1 MGNVELI
8 FELDN
13 RDTDI
18 FYKNGRCKYMEIL
31 KISANE
37 VIAKR
42 KDSVREWYLIQEGIV
57 IQKFDF
63 AEVALGKNA
72 IIGIL
77 ASDFFPCDYIAQTD
91 VTLAVFSCKN
101 YEDLKRMLGNQA
113 KLRSIFLKTA
123 IEQRHQMLCLYADL
137 QLTTRKFHAFV
148 ESLYNEYKNI
158 CGQSKLEEQP
168 FARME
173 HFEPLNMKH
182 KAENWEI
189 SNSNSLVKNYML
201 EYIRLMER
209 DDSLCIGAIMEA
221 SAQMRRV
228 TQGIGEME
236 TYLLYNKD
244 ILLAESE
251 NDIFHLFFDLAVR
264 SGAKQLDIE
273 NIKKKIDLIVEFV
286 GKMKFY
292 DEKLV
297 AYRTQKYQNYDFS
310 NTGLAEKETAAFED
324 MQKEYVGEAKE
335 DVDYLA
341 HILTYA
347 GKSEEEIE
355 DVRKKIE
362 AYRNLP
368 DMFSTDNEAYM
379 LRKQLVP
386 IFYDTYTRIFMR
398 IVKEKEEPTP
408 IVKMFLNFGVMDAQF
423 VGEENVDALYELANH
438 LEQCNSE
445 HVYTIYS
452 WLKAVYN
459 GEKEPSKNEFDLDYP
474 QYVAEQRK
482 SGEIKQSDVP
492 DLLKNQEEKLKFEIK
507 NMFTTGNRITYGKI
521 TTFCPILGEYDL
533 INSIEKM
540 LVTTEKLEEALNQ
553 IRKVDFSVFFRE
565 DIFSDPDKDI
575 NRETIM
581 KEILPDII
589 LMPNVGTKAMMW
601 QETAGVKRATS
612 GRFLFPIFTAVDI
625 DEMMLETVGRFRWEI
640 CRKEQGVHWND
651 IREKSLTSEYCD
663 YIQFYRKNHELSA
676 DAKEK
681 IKSQLTRARNNYRE
695 VFVKD
700 YVNFMKYESK
710 GSFRLNRISRDILV
724 RYCPFTKD
732 IRTSLKENPMYTSSM
747 SRYEI
752 ETAKK
757 IQRITGVYEKYKKA
771 GGIITQEL
779 RDNLLFYQ
787 M

>member
-1 MGNVELI
+1 
-8 FELDN
+8 
-13 RDTDI
+13 
-18 FYKNGRCKYMEIL
+18 MEIL
-31 KISANE
+31 KIPAKE

-42 KDSVREWYLIQEGIV
+42 KDNVREWYLIQEGTV

-77 ASDFFPCDYIAQTD
+77 ASDYFPCDYIAQTD
-91 VTLAVFSCKN
+91 VTLAVFSCNN

-123 IEQRHQMLCLYADL
+123 IEQRHQMLSLYAEL
-137 QLTTRKFHAFV
+137 QLKTRQFHAFV
-148 ESLYNEYKNI
+148 ESVYNEYKNI
-158 CGQSKLEEQP
+158 CGQLRLEEQP
-168 FARME
+168 FTRME

-189 SNSNSLVKNYML
+189 NNSISLVKNYML
-201 EYIRLMER
+201 EYIRLMEK

-236 TYLLYNKD
+236 AYLLYNKD
-244 ILLAESE
+244 ILLAETE
-251 NDIFHLFFDLAVR
+251 NDIFHLFFDLAMR
-264 SGAKQLDIE
+264 AGAKQFDIE
-273 NIKKKIDLIVEFV
+273 NIKKAIDLMVEFI

-297 AYRTQKYQNYDFS
+297 VYRISEYKNYDFDGTALS
-310 NTGLAEKETAAFED
+310 EFATVGLDDTQQD
-324 MQKEYVGEAKE
+324 YVEEARE
-335 DVDYLA
+335 AVDYLA

-347 GKSEEEIE
+347 GKNEEEIE
-355 DVRKKIE
+355 EVRKKIE
-362 AYRNLP
+362 AFRDLP
-368 DMFSTDNEAYM
+368 DMFSTENEAYM
-379 LRKQLVP
+379 IRKQLIP
-386 IFYDTYTRIFMR
+386 IFYDAYTRIFMR
-398 IVKEKEEPTP
+398 IVKENEEPTP
-408 IVKMFLNFGVMDAQF
+408 IIKMFLNFGFMDPQLA
-423 VGEENVDALYELANH
+423 GEENVNTLYDLTNH
-438 LEQCNSE
+438 LEQCNSD
-445 HVYTIYS
+445 HVYTIFS

-474 QYVAEQRK
+474 QYIADQRK
-482 SGEIKQSDVP
+482 SGAIKQSEVA

-507 NMFTTGNRITYGKI
+507 NMFTSGNRITYGKI

-533 INSIEKM
+533 INSIDKM
-540 LVTTEKLEEALNQ
+540 LVTTEKLDEALNQ

-565 DIFSDPDKDI
+565 DMFSDPAKDI

-601 QETAGVKRATS
+601 QETAGVKRATP
-612 GRFLFPIFTAVDI
+612 GRFLFPIFTAADI
-625 DEMMLETVGRFRWEI
+625 DEMMVETVGRFRWEI

-710 GSFRLNRISRDILV
+710 GSFRLNRIARDILV

-732 IRTSLKENPMYTSSM
+732 IRAGLKENPMYTSSM

-757 IQRITGVYEKYKKA
+757 MQRIVGVYEKYKKA
-771 GGIITQEL
+771 GGVITQEL

>member
-1 MGNVELI
+1 
-8 FELDN
+8 
-13 RDTDI
+13 
-18 FYKNGRCKYMEIL
+18 MEIL
-31 KISANE
+31 KIPAKE

-42 KDSVREWYLIQEGIV
+42 KDTVREWYLIQEGTV

-63 AEVALGKNA
+63 AEVTLGKNA

-77 ASDFFPCDYIAQTD
+77 ASDYFPCDYIAQTD
-91 VTLAVFSCKN
+91 VTLAVFSCSN
-101 YEDLKRMLGNQA
+101 YEDLKRILGNQE

-123 IEQRHQMLCLYADL
+123 LEQRHQMLCLYADL
-137 QLTTRKFHAFV
+137 QLKTRQFHAFV
-148 ESLYNEYKNI
+148 ESVYNEYKNT
-158 CGQSKLEEQP
+158 CGQLRLEEQA
-168 FARME
+168 FNRME
-173 HFEPLNMKH
+173 HFEPLAMKH

-189 SNSNSLVKNYML
+189 NNSISLVKNYML
-201 EYIRLMER
+201 EYIRLMEK

-251 NDIFHLFFDLAVR
+251 NDIFHLFFDLAMR
-264 SGAKQLDIE
+264 AGANQCDVE
-273 NIKKKIDLIVEFV
+273 PIKKAINLMIEFIT
-286 GKMKFY
+286 KMKFY
-292 DEKLV
+292 DEKLLE
-297 AYRTQKYQNYDFS
+297 YRVSEYKNYDFDG
-310 NTGLAEKETAAFED
+310 TGLSEFTTLGFDEAGQQDYVEETR
-324 MQKEYVGEAKE
+324 EA
-335 DVDYLA
+335 VDYLA

-347 GKSEEEIE
+347 GMNENEIE
-355 DVRKKIE
+355 VVRKKIE
-362 AYRNLP
+362 AFRELP
-368 DMFSTDNEAYM
+368 DMFSTENDAYQI
-379 LRKQLVP
+379 RRQLIP
-386 IFYDTYTRIFMR
+386 IFYDVYLKIFMR
-398 IVKEKEEPTP
+398 IVKEGDEPTP
-408 IVKMFLNFGVMDAQF
+408 IVKMFLNFGFMDAQLA
-423 VGEENVDALYELANH
+423 GDENVNTLYDLTNH
-438 LEQCNSE
+438 LERCNSDR
-445 HVYTIYS
+445 VYTIFT

-474 QYVAEQRK
+474 AYIADQRK
-482 SGEIKQSDVP
+482 SGAVKPSEVA
-492 DLLKNQEEKLKFEIK
+492 DLLKNQDEKVKFEIK
-507 NMFTTGNRITYGKI
+507 NMFTSGNRITYGKI

-533 INSIEKM
+533 INSIDKM
-540 LVTTEKLEEALNQ
+540 LVTTEKIEEALNE

-565 DIFSDPDKDI
+565 DIFSDPAKDI

-581 KEILPDII
+581 KEILPDVI
-589 LMPNVGTKAMMW
+589 LMPNAGTKAMMW
-601 QETAGVKRATS
+601 QETAGVKRATP
-612 GRFLFPIFTAVDI
+612 GRFLFPIFTAADI
-625 DEMMLETVGRFRWEI
+625 NEMMVETVGRFRWEI

-663 YIQFYRKNHELSA
+663 YIQFYRKNHELSP

-700 YVNFMKYESK
+700 YVNLMKYESK

-732 IRTSLKENPMYTSSM
+732 VRAELKSNPMYTSSM

-752 ETAKK
+752 ENAKK
-757 IQRITGVYEKYKKA
+757 MQRIVGVYEKYKKA
-771 GGIITQEL
+771 GGVITQEL

>member
-1 MGNVELI
+1 
-8 FELDN
+8 
-13 RDTDI
+13 
-18 FYKNGRCKYMEIL
+18 MEIL
-31 KISANE
+31 KIPAKQ

-42 KDSVREWYLIQEGIV
+42 KDSVREWYLIQEGTV

-63 AEVALGKNA
+63 AEVTLGKNA

-77 ASDFFPCDYIAQTD
+77 ASDYFPCDYIAQTD
-91 VTLAVFSCKN
+91 VTLAVFSCNN
-101 YEDLKRMLGNQA
+101 YEDLKRILGNQA

-137 QLTTRKFHAFV
+137 QKKTRQFHSFV
-148 ESLYNEYKNI
+148 ESVYMEYKNL
-158 CGQSKLEEQP
+158 CGQLKLEVQP
-168 FARME
+168 FARMS

-189 SNSNSLVKNYML
+189 NNSISLIKNYML
-201 EYIRLMER
+201 EYIRLMEK
-209 DDSLCIGAIMEA
+209 DESLCIGAIMEA

-236 TYLLYNKD
+236 AYLLYNKD
-244 ILLAESE
+244 ILMAESG
-251 NDIFHLFFDLAVR
+251 DGIFQLFFDLAMRASAKKFDISNVR
-264 SGAKQLDIE
+264 KGIE
-273 NIKKKIDLIVEFV
+273 LIVDFA
-286 GKMKFY
+286 GKMKFF
-292 DEKLV
+292 DAKLV
-297 AYRTQKYQNYDFS
+297 ANRVEQYKNFDFEGMALS
-310 NTGLAEKETAAFED
+310 NDAMSENGED
-324 MQKEYVGEAKE
+324 QQEEIRE
-335 DVDYLA
+335 NIDYLA

-347 GKSEEEIE
+347 GKNEAEIEEI
-355 DVRKKIE
+355 RKKIE
-362 AYRNLP
+362 AYRDLP

-386 IFYDTYTRIFMR
+386 IFYDAYSRIFMKV
-398 IVKEKEEPTP
+398 VKAGEEPTR
-408 IVKMFLNFGVMDAQF
+408 IVKMFLNFGFMDAQLA
-423 VGEENVDALYELANH
+423 GEENVNTLYDLTHH
-438 LEQCNSE
+438 LEKCNSD
-445 HVYTIYS
+445 HVYTIFT

-474 QYVAEQRK
+474 AYIADQRK
-482 SGEIKQSDVP
+482 SGAVRADEVQA
-492 DLLKNQEEKLKFEIK
+492 LLNNQEEKLKFEIK
-507 NMFTTGNRITYGKI
+507 NMFTSGNRITYGKI

-533 INSIEKM
+533 INSIDKM
-540 LVTTEKLEEALNQ
+540 LVTTERLDEALNQ

-565 DIFSDPDKDI
+565 DMFSDPAKDI

-601 QETAGVKRATS
+601 QETAGVKRATP
-612 GRFLFPIFTAVDI
+612 GRFLFPIFTAADLE
-625 DEMMLETVGRFRWEI
+625 EMMVETVGRFRWEI

-700 YVNFMKYESK
+700 YVNYMKYESK
-710 GSFRLNRISRDILV
+710 GSFRLNRIARDILV

-732 IRTSLKENPMYTSSM
+732 IRAGLKDNPMYTNSM
-747 SRYEI
+747 SRYEV

-757 IQRITGVYEKYKKA
+757 AQRIMGVYEKYKKA
-771 GGIITQEL
+771 GGVITQEL

>member
-1 MGNVELI
+1 
-8 FELDN
+8 
-13 RDTDI
+13 
-18 FYKNGRCKYMEIL
+18 MEIL
-31 KISANE
+31 KIPAKE

-42 KDSVREWYLIQEGIV
+42 KDTVREWYLIQEGTV

-63 AEVALGKNA
+63 AEVTLGKNA

-77 ASDFFPCDYIAQTD
+77 ASDYFPCDYIAQTD
-91 VTLAVFSCKN
+91 VTLAVFSCSN
-101 YEDLKRMLGNQA
+101 YEDLKRILGNQE

-123 IEQRHQMLCLYADL
+123 LEQRHQMLCLYADL
-137 QLTTRKFHAFV
+137 QLKTRQFHSFV
-148 ESLYNEYKNI
+148 ESVYNEYKNT
-158 CGQSKLEEQP
+158 CGQLRLEEQA
-168 FARME
+168 FNRME
-173 HFEPLNMKH
+173 HFEPLAMKH

-189 SNSNSLVKNYML
+189 NNSISLVKNYML
-201 EYIRLMER
+201 EYIRLMEK

-251 NDIFHLFFDLAVR
+251 NDIFHLFFDLAMR
-264 SGAKQLDIE
+264 AGANQCDVE
-273 NIKKKIDLIVEFV
+273 PIKKAINLMIEFIT
-286 GKMKFY
+286 KMKFY
-292 DEKLV
+292 DEKLLE
-297 AYRTQKYQNYDFS
+297 YRVSEYKNYDFDG
-310 NTGLAEKETAAFED
+310 TGLSEFTTLGFDEASQQDYVEETR
-324 MQKEYVGEAKE
+324 EA
-335 DVDYLA
+335 VDYLA

-347 GKSEEEIE
+347 GMNENEIE
-355 DVRKKIE
+355 VVRKKIE
-362 AYRNLP
+362 AFRELP
-368 DMFSTDNEAYM
+368 DMFSTENDAYQI
-379 LRKQLVP
+379 RRQLIP
-386 IFYDTYTRIFMR
+386 IFYDVYLKIFMR
-398 IVKEKEEPTP
+398 IVKEGDEPTP
-408 IVKMFLNFGVMDAQF
+408 IVKMFLNFGFMDAQLA
-423 VGEENVDALYELANH
+423 GDENVNTLYDLTNH
-438 LEQCNSE
+438 LERCNSDR
-445 HVYTIYS
+445 VYTIFT

-474 QYVAEQRK
+474 AYIADQRK
-482 SGEIKQSDVP
+482 SGAVKPNEVA
-492 DLLKNQEEKLKFEIK
+492 DLLKNQDEKVKFEIK
-507 NMFTTGNRITYGKI
+507 NMFTSGNRITYGKI

-533 INSIEKM
+533 INSIDKM
-540 LVTTEKLEEALNQ
+540 LVTTEKIEEALNE

-565 DIFSDPDKDI
+565 DIFSDPAKDI

-581 KEILPDII
+581 KEILPDVI

-601 QETAGVKRATS
+601 QETAGVKRATP
-612 GRFLFPIFTAVDI
+612 GRFLFPIFTAADI
-625 DEMMLETVGRFRWEI
+625 NEMMVETVGRFRWEI

-663 YIQFYRKNHELSA
+663 YIQFYRKNHELSP

-700 YVNFMKYESK
+700 YVNLMKYESK

-732 IRTSLKENPMYTSSM
+732 VRAELKSNPMYTSSM

-752 ETAKK
+752 ENAKK
-757 IQRITGVYEKYKKA
+757 MQRIVGVYEKYKKA
-771 GGIITQEL
+771 GGVITQEL

>member
-1 MGNVELI
+1 
-8 FELDN
+8 
-13 RDTDI
+13 
-18 FYKNGRCKYMEIL
+18 MEIL
-31 KISANE
+31 KIPAKE

-42 KDSVREWYLIQEGIV
+42 KDNVREWYLIQEGTV
-57 IQKFDF
+57 VQKFDF
-63 AEVALGKNA
+63 AEVTLGKNA

-77 ASDFFPCDYIAQTD
+77 ASDYFPCDYIAQTE
-91 VTLAVFSCKN
+91 VTLAVFSCNN

-137 QLTTRKFHAFV
+137 QMKTRQFHAFM
-148 ESLYNEYKNI
+148 ESVYNEYKNI
-158 CGQSKLEEQP
+158 CGQLKLEEQP
-168 FARME
+168 FTRMG

-189 SNSNSLVKNYML
+189 NNSISLVKNYML
-201 EYIRLMER
+201 EYIRLMEK

-236 TYLLYNKD
+236 AYLLYNKD

-251 NDIFHLFFDLAVR
+251 NDIFHLFFDLAMR
-264 SGAKQLDIE
+264 AGAKQYDIE
-273 NIKKKIDLIVEFV
+273 NIKKAIELMIEFI

-292 DEKLV
+292 DEKMV
-297 AYRTQKYQNYDFS
+297 AYRIGEYKNYDFDGTALS
-310 NTGLAEKETAAFED
+310 EFATVGLED
-324 MQKEYVGEAKE
+324 AQQEYVEETREA
-335 DVDYLA
+335 VDYLA
-341 HILTYA
+341 HILAYA
-347 GKSEEEIE
+347 GKNEEEIE
-355 DVRKKIE
+355 EARKKIE
-362 AYRNLP
+362 SYRDLP

-379 LRKQLVP
+379 LRKQLIP
-386 IFYDTYTRIFMR
+386 IFYDAYTRIFMKV
-398 IVKEKEEPTP
+398 VKEGEEPSP
-408 IVKMFLNFGVMDAQF
+408 IVKMFLNFGFMDAQLA
-423 VGEENVDALYELANH
+423 GEENVNTLYELANH

-445 HVYTIYS
+445 HVYTIFN

-474 QYVAEQRK
+474 QYIADQRK
-482 SGEIKQSDVP
+482 SGAIKPNEVA

-507 NMFTTGNRITYGKI
+507 NMFTSGNRITYGKI

-533 INSIEKM
+533 INSIDKM
-540 LVTTEKLEEALNQ
+540 LVTTEKLDEALNQ

-565 DIFSDPDKDI
+565 DMFSDPAKDI

-601 QETAGVKRATS
+601 QETAGVKRATP
-612 GRFLFPIFTAVDI
+612 GRFLFPILTAADI
-625 DEMMLETVGRFRWEI
+625 DEMMVETVGRFRWEI

-710 GSFRLNRISRDILV
+710 GSFRLNRIARDILV

-732 IRTSLKENPMYTSSM
+732 IRAGLKDNPMYTSSM

-757 IQRITGVYEKYKKA
+757 MQRIVGVYEKYKKA
-771 GGIITQEL
+771 GGVITQEL
-779 RDNLLFYQ
+779 RDNLLYYQ

>member
-1 MGNVELI
+1 
-8 FELDN
+8 
-13 RDTDI
+13 
-18 FYKNGRCKYMEIL
+18 MEIL
-31 KISANE
+31 KIQAKE

-42 KDSVREWYLIQEGIV
+42 KDSVREWYLIQEGTV

-77 ASDFFPCDYIAQTD
+77 ASDYFPCDYIAQTD
-91 VTLAVFSCKN
+91 VTLAVFSCNN
-101 YEDLKRMLGNQA
+101 YEDLKRILGNQA

-137 QLTTRKFHAFV
+137 QLKTRQFHAFV
-148 ESLYNEYKNI
+148 ESVYNEYKNA
-158 CGQSKLEEQP
+158 CGQLKLEEQP
-168 FARME
+168 FTRME

-182 KAENWEI
+182 KAEKWEI
-189 SNSNSLVKNYML
+189 NNSISLVKNYML
-201 EYIRLMER
+201 EYIRLMEK

-236 TYLLYNKD
+236 AYLLYNKD

-251 NDIFHLFFDLAVR
+251 NDIFHLFFDLAMR
-264 SGAKQLDIE
+264 AGAKQFDIE
-273 NIKKKIDLIVEFV
+273 NIKKAIDLMVEFI

-292 DEKLV
+292 DEKMV
-297 AYRTQKYQNYDFS
+297 AYRIGEYKNYDFEGTS
-310 NTGLAEKETAAFED
+310 LSEFATVGLEEGQQEYAEEPR
-324 MQKEYVGEAKE
+324 EA
-335 DVDYLA
+335 VDYLA

-347 GKSEEEIE
+347 GKNEEEIE
-355 DVRKKIE
+355 EVRKKIE
-362 AYRNLP
+362 SYRDLP

-379 LRKQLVP
+379 IRKQLIP
-386 IFYDTYTRIFMR
+386 IFYDAYTRIFMR
-398 IVKEKEEPTP
+398 IVKEGEEPTP
-408 IVKMFLNFGVMDAQF
+408 IVKMFLNFGFMDPQLA
-423 VGEENVDALYELANH
+423 GEENVNTLYDLTNH

-445 HVYTIYS
+445 HVYTIFS

-474 QYVAEQRK
+474 AYIADQRK
-482 SGEIKQSDVP
+482 SGAIRPNEVA
-492 DLLKNQEEKLKFEIK
+492 DLLKNQEEKLKFEVK
-507 NMFTTGNRITYGKI
+507 NMFTSGNRITYGKI

-533 INSIEKM
+533 INSIDKM
-540 LVTTEKLEEALNQ
+540 LVTTEKLDEALNQ

-565 DIFSDPDKDI
+565 DIFSDPAKDI

-601 QETAGVKRATS
+601 QETAGVKRATP
-612 GRFLFPIFTAVDI
+612 GRFLFPIFTAADI
-625 DEMMLETVGRFRWEI
+625 DEMMVETVGRFRWEI

-681 IKSQLTRARNNYRE
+681 IKSQLIRARNNYRE

-710 GSFRLNRISRDILV
+710 GSFRLNRIARDILV

-732 IRTSLKENPMYTSSM
+732 IRAGLKENPMYTSSM

-757 IQRITGVYEKYKKA
+757 MQRIVGVYEKYKKA
-771 GGIITQEL
+771 GGVITQEL

>member
-1 MGNVELI
+1 
-8 FELDN
+8 
-13 RDTDI
+13 
-18 FYKNGRCKYMEIL
+18 MEIL
-31 KISANE
+31 KIPAKQT
-37 VIAKR
+37 IAKR
-42 KDSVREWYLIQEGIV
+42 KDSVREWYLIQEGTV

-63 AEVALGKNA
+63 AEVTLGKNA

-77 ASDFFPCDYIAQTD
+77 SSDYFPCDYIAQTD
-91 VTLAVFSCKN
+91 VTLAVFACNN
-101 YEDLKRMLGNQA
+101 YEDLKRILGNQA

-137 QLTTRKFHAFV
+137 QKKTRQFHSFV
-148 ESLYNEYKNI
+148 ESVYMEYKNL
-158 CGQSKLEEQP
+158 CGQLKLEVQP
-168 FARME
+168 FASMS
-173 HFEPLNMKH
+173 HFGPLNMKH

-189 SNSNSLVKNYML
+189 NNSISLIKNYMA
-201 EYIRLMER
+201 EYIHLMEK

-236 TYLLYNKD
+236 GYLLYNKD
-244 ILLAESE
+244 ILMAESG
-251 NDIFHLFFDLAVR
+251 DGIYQLFFDLAMR
-264 SGAKQLDIE
+264 ASAKKLDISNVRKE
-273 NIKKKIDLIVEFV
+273 IELIIDFV
-286 GKMKFY
+286 SKAKFF
-292 DEKLV
+292 DAKLV
-297 AYRTQKYQNYDFS
+297 ANRIEQYKKFDFDGMAS
-310 NTGLAEKETAAFED
+310 SADTASTN
-324 MQKEYVGEAKE
+324 GEE
-335 DVDYLA
+335 EEIRENVDYLA
-341 HILTYA
+341 HILSYA
-347 GKSEEEIE
+347 GKNEDEIEEI
-355 DVRKKIE
+355 RKKIE
-362 AYRNLP
+362 AYRDLP

-386 IFYDTYTRIFMR
+386 IFYDAYIRIFMKV
-398 IVKEKEEPTP
+398 VKTGEEPTR
-408 IVKMFLNFGVMDAQF
+408 IVKMFLNFGFMDAQLA
-423 VGEENVDALYELANH
+423 GEENVNTLYDLTHH
-438 LEQCNSE
+438 LEKCNSD
-445 HVYTIYS
+445 HVYTIFS

-474 QYVAEQRK
+474 AYIADQRK
-482 SGEIKQSDVP
+482 SGAVRADQVQA
-492 DLLKNQEEKLKFEIK
+492 LLNNQEEKLKFEIK
-507 NMFTTGNRITYGKI
+507 NMFTSGNRITYGKI

-533 INSIEKM
+533 INSIDKM
-540 LVTTEKLEEALNQ
+540 LVTTERLDEALNQ

-565 DIFSDPDKDI
+565 DMFSDPAKDI

-601 QETAGVKRATS
+601 QEIAGVKRATP
-612 GRFLFPIFTAVDI
+612 GRFLFPIFTAADL
-625 DEMMLETVGRFRWEI
+625 DEMMVETVGRFRWEI

-710 GSFRLNRISRDILV
+710 GSFRLNRIARDILV

-732 IRTSLKENPMYTSSM
+732 IRTSLKDNPMYTNSM
-747 SRYEI
+747 SRYEV

-757 IQRITGVYEKYKKA
+757 MQRITGVYEKYKKA
-771 GGIITQEL
+771 GGVITPEL

>member
-1 MGNVELI
+1 
-8 FELDN
+8 
-13 RDTDI
+13 
-18 FYKNGRCKYMEIL
+18 MEIL
-31 KISANE
+31 KIPAKE

-42 KDSVREWYLIQEGIV
+42 KDNVREWYLIQEGTV

-77 ASDFFPCDYIAQTD
+77 ASDYFPCDYIAQTD
-91 VTLAVFSCKN
+91 VTLAVFSCNN

-123 IEQRHQMLCLYADL
+123 IEQRHQMLSLYAEL
-137 QLTTRKFHAFV
+137 QLKTRQFHAFV
-148 ESLYNEYKNI
+148 ESVYNEYKNI
-158 CGQSKLEEQP
+158 CGQLRLEEQP
-168 FARME
+168 FTRME

-189 SNSNSLVKNYML
+189 NNSISLVKNYML
-201 EYIRLMER
+201 EYIRLMEK

-236 TYLLYNKD
+236 AYLLYNKD
-244 ILLAESE
+244 ILLAETE
-251 NDIFHLFFDLAVR
+251 NDIFHLFFDLAMR
-264 SGAKQLDIE
+264 AGAKQFDIE
-273 NIKKKIDLIVEFV
+273 NIKKAIDLMVEFI

-297 AYRTQKYQNYDFS
+297 VYRISEYKNYDFDGTALS
-310 NTGLAEKETAAFED
+310 EFATVGLDDTQQD
-324 MQKEYVGEAKE
+324 YVEEARE
-335 DVDYLA
+335 AVDYLA

-347 GKSEEEIE
+347 GKNEEEIE
-355 DVRKKIE
+355 EVRKKIE
-362 AYRNLP
+362 AFRDLP
-368 DMFSTDNEAYM
+368 DMFSTENEAYM
-379 LRKQLVP
+379 IRKQLIP
-386 IFYDTYTRIFMR
+386 IFYDAYTRIFMR
-398 IVKEKEEPTP
+398 IVKENEEPTP
-408 IVKMFLNFGVMDAQF
+408 IIKMFLNFGFMDPQLA
-423 VGEENVDALYELANH
+423 GEENVNTLYDLTNH
-438 LEQCNSE
+438 LEQCNSD
-445 HVYTIYS
+445 HVYTIFS

-474 QYVAEQRK
+474 QYIADQRK
-482 SGEIKQSDVP
+482 SGAIKQSEVA

-507 NMFTTGNRITYGKI
+507 NMFTSGNRITYGKI

-533 INSIEKM
+533 INSIDKM
-540 LVTTEKLEEALNQ
+540 LVTTEKLDEALNQ

-565 DIFSDPDKDI
+565 DMFSDPAKDI

-601 QETAGVKRATS
+601 QETAGVKRATP
-612 GRFLFPIFTAVDI
+612 GRFLFPIFTAADI
-625 DEMMLETVGRFRWEI
+625 DEMMVETVGRFRWEI

-710 GSFRLNRISRDILV
+710 GSFRLNRVARDILV

-732 IRTSLKENPMYTSSM
+732 IRAGLKENPMYTSSM

-757 IQRITGVYEKYKKA
+757 MQRIVGVYEKYKKA
-771 GGIITQEL
+771 GGVITQEL

>member
-1 MGNVELI
+1 
-8 FELDN
+8 
-13 RDTDI
+13 
-18 FYKNGRCKYMEIL
+18 MEIL
-31 KISANE
+31 KIPAKE

-42 KDSVREWYLIQEGIV
+42 KDNVREWYLIQEGTV

-63 AEVALGKNA
+63 AEVTLGKNA

-77 ASDFFPCDYIAQTD
+77 ASDYFPCDYIAQTD
-91 VTLAVFSCKN
+91 VTLAVFSCNN

-137 QLTTRKFHAFV
+137 QLKTRQFHAFV
-148 ESLYNEYKNI
+148 ESVYNEYKNI
-158 CGQSKLEEQP
+158 CGQLKLEEQP
-168 FARME
+168 FTRME

-189 SNSNSLVKNYML
+189 NNSVSLVKNYML
-201 EYIRLMER
+201 EYIRLMEK

-236 TYLLYNKD
+236 AYLLYNKD

-251 NDIFHLFFDLAVR
+251 NDIFHLFFDLAMR
-264 SGAKQLDIE
+264 AGAKQFDIE
-273 NIKKKIDLIVEFV
+273 NIKKAIDLMVEFI

-297 AYRTQKYQNYDFS
+297 VYRISEYKNYDFDGTALS
-310 NTGLAEKETAAFED
+310 EFATVGLEDTQQDYVEETR
-324 MQKEYVGEAKE
+324 EA
-335 DVDYLA
+335 VDYLA

-347 GKSEEEIE
+347 GKNEDEIE
-355 DVRKKIE
+355 EVRRKIE
-362 AYRNLP
+362 AFRDLP

-379 LRKQLVP
+379 IRKQLIP
-386 IFYDTYTRIFMR
+386 IFYDAYTRIFMR
-398 IVKEKEEPTP
+398 IVKENEEPTP
-408 IVKMFLNFGVMDAQF
+408 ILKMFLNFGFMDPQLA
-423 VGEENVDALYELANH
+423 GEENVNTLYDLTNH
-438 LEQCNSE
+438 LEQCNSD
-445 HVYTIYS
+445 HVYTIFN

-474 QYVAEQRK
+474 QYIADQRK
-482 SGEIKQSDVP
+482 SGAIKQSEVA

-507 NMFTTGNRITYGKI
+507 NMFTSGNRITYGKI

-533 INSIEKM
+533 INSIDKM
-540 LVTTEKLEEALNQ
+540 LITTEKLDEALNQ

-565 DIFSDPDKDI
+565 DMFSDPAKDI
-575 NRETIM
+575 NRETVM

-601 QETAGVKRATS
+601 QETAGVKRATP
-612 GRFLFPIFTAVDI
+612 GRFLFPIFTAADI

-681 IKSQLTRARNNYRE
+681 VKSQLTRARNNYRE

-710 GSFRLNRISRDILV
+710 GSFRLNRIARDILV

-732 IRTSLKENPMYTSSM
+732 IRAGLKENPMYTSSM

-757 IQRITGVYEKYKKA
+757 MQRIVGVYEKYKKA
-771 GGIITQEL
+771 GGVITQEL

>member
-1 MGNVELI
+1 
-8 FELDN
+8 
-13 RDTDI
+13 
-18 FYKNGRCKYMEIL
+18 MEVL
-31 KISANE
+31 KIPAKQ

-42 KDSVREWYLIQEGIV
+42 KDSVREWYLIQEGTV

-63 AEVALGKNA
+63 AEVTLGKNA

-77 ASDFFPCDYIAQTD
+77 ASDYFPCDYIAQTD
-91 VTLAVFSCKN
+91 VTVAVFSCNN

-137 QLTTRKFHAFV
+137 QKKTHQFHSFV
-148 ESLYNEYKNI
+148 ESVYMEYKNL
-158 CGQSKLEEQP
+158 CGQLKLEVQP
-168 FARME
+168 FASMG

-189 SNSNSLVKNYML
+189 NNSISLIKNYML
-201 EYIRLMER
+201 EYIRLMEK
-209 DDSLCIGAIMEA
+209 DESLCIGAIMEA

-236 TYLLYNKD
+236 AYLLYNKE
-244 ILLAESE
+244 ILIAESG
-251 NDIFHLFFDLAVR
+251 DGIFQLFFDLAMR
-264 SGAKQLDIE
+264 ASAKKLDISNVRKGIE
-273 NIKKKIDLIVEFV
+273 LIADFAS
-286 GKMKFY
+286 KMKYY
-292 DEKLV
+292 DAKLV
-297 AYRTQKYQNYDFS
+297 ANRVEQYKNFDFE
-310 NTGLAEKETAAFED
+310 GMAASAD
-324 MQKEYVGEAKE
+324 AMAANGENQQE
-335 DVDYLA
+335 EIRENVDYLA

-347 GKSEEEIE
+347 GKNEAEIEEI
-355 DVRKKIE
+355 RKKIE
-362 AYRNLP
+362 SYRDLP

-379 LRKQLVP
+379 LRKQLIPV
-386 IFYDTYTRIFMR
+386 FYDAYSRIFMKV
-398 IVKEKEEPTP
+398 VKTGEEPSR
-408 IVKMFLNFGVMDAQF
+408 IVKMFLNFGFMDAQLA
-423 VGEENVDALYELANH
+423 GEENVNALYDLTH
-438 LEQCNSE
+438 QLEKCNSE
-445 HVYTIYS
+445 HVYTIFT

-474 QYVAEQRK
+474 AYIADQRK
-482 SGEIKQSDVP
+482 SGAVRADEVQG
-492 DLLKNQEEKLKFEIK
+492 LLNNREEKLKFEIK
-507 NMFTTGNRITYGKI
+507 NMFTSGNRITYGKI

-533 INSIEKM
+533 INSIDKM
-540 LVTTEKLEEALNQ
+540 LVTTERLDEALNQ
-553 IRKVDFSVFFRE
+553 IRKVDFSVFYRE
-565 DIFSDPDKDI
+565 DMFSDPAKDI

-601 QETAGVKRATS
+601 QETAGVKRATP
-612 GRFLFPIFTAVDI
+612 GRFLFPIFTAADL
-625 DEMMLETVGRFRWEI
+625 DEMMVETVGRFRWEI

-710 GSFRLNRISRDILV
+710 GSFRLNRIARDILV

-732 IRTSLKENPMYTSSM
+732 IRAGLKDNPMYTNSM
-747 SRYEI
+747 SRYEV

-757 IQRITGVYEKYKKA
+757 MQRVMGVYEKYKKA
-771 GGIITQEL
+771 GGVITQEL
-779 RDNLLFYQ
+779 RDNLLYYQ

>member
-1 MGNVELI
+1 
-8 FELDN
+8 
-13 RDTDI
+13 
-18 FYKNGRCKYMEIL
+18 MEIL
-31 KISANE
+31 KIPAQQ

-42 KDSVREWYLIQEGIV
+42 KDNVREWYLIQEGTV

-63 AEVALGKNA
+63 AQVTLGKNA

-77 ASDFFPCDYIAQTD
+77 ASDYFPCDYIAQTD
-91 VTLAVFSCKN
+91 VTLAVFSCNN
-101 YEDLKRMLGNQA
+101 YEDLKRILGNQA

-137 QLTTRKFHAFV
+137 QLKTRQFHAFV
-148 ESLYNEYKNI
+148 ESVYNEYKNI
-158 CGQSKLEEQP
+158 CGQLRLEEQA
-168 FARME
+168 FTQME
-173 HFEPLNMKH
+173 HFEPLEMKH
-182 KAENWEI
+182 RAENWEI
-189 SNSNSLVKNYML
+189 NNSISLVKNHML
-201 EYIRLMER
+201 EYIRLMEK

-228 TQGIGEME
+228 TLGIGEME

-251 NDIFHLFFDLAVR
+251 NDIFHLFFDLAMR
-264 SGAKQLDIE
+264 AGAKQYDIE
-273 NIKKKIDLIVEFV
+273 NIRKAIDLSVDFI

-297 AYRTQKYQNYDFS
+297 SYRIGEYRNYDFDG
-310 NTGLAEKETAAFED
+310 TGLTEFVTVGLEESQQDYAEENR
-324 MQKEYVGEAKE
+324 EAI
-335 DVDYLA
+335 DYLT

-347 GKSEEEIE
+347 GKNENEIEEI
-355 DVRKKIE
+355 RKKIE
-362 AYRNLP
+362 AYRDLP
-368 DMFSTDNEAYM
+368 DMFATDNEAYM

-386 IFYDTYTRIFMR
+386 IFYDAYTRIFMR
-398 IVKEKEEPTP
+398 IVKEGEEPTP
-408 IVKMFLNFGVMDAQF
+408 IVKMFLNFGFMDAQLA
-423 VGEENVDALYELANH
+423 GEENVNALYDLSNH
-438 LEQCNSE
+438 LEKCNSE
-445 HVYTIYS
+445 HIYTIFN

-474 QYVAEQRK
+474 AYIADQRK
-482 SGEIKQSDVP
+482 SGAIKQSEVA

-507 NMFTTGNRITYGKI
+507 NMFTSGNRITYGKI

-533 INSIEKM
+533 INSVDKM

-553 IRKVDFSVFFRE
+553 IRKVDFSVFYRE
-565 DIFSDPDKDI
+565 DMFSDPARDI
-575 NRETIM
+575 NRENIM

-601 QETAGVKRATS
+601 QETAGVKRATP
-612 GRFLFPIFTAVDI
+612 GRFLFPIFTAADI

-710 GSFRLNRISRDILV
+710 GSYRLNRIARDILV
-724 RYCPFTKD
+724 RYCPFTKEV
-732 IRTSLKENPMYTSSM
+732 RTELKSNPMYTSSM

-757 IQRITGVYEKYKKA
+757 MQRIVGVYEKYKKA
-771 GGIITQEL
+771 GGTITQEL
-779 RDNLLFYQ
+779 RDNLLYYQ